1 MGPGSICARSY
12 DPLFIYVSDS
22 AHHQV
27 MAGYISLASLEV
39 GQSYATYIS
48 LDSPL
53 ESIKITW
60 SCIL

>member
-27 MAGYISLASLEV
+27 IAGYISFASLEV
-39 GQSYATYIS
+39 GQS
-48 LDSPL
+48 
-53 ESIKITW
+53 
-60 SCIL
+60 